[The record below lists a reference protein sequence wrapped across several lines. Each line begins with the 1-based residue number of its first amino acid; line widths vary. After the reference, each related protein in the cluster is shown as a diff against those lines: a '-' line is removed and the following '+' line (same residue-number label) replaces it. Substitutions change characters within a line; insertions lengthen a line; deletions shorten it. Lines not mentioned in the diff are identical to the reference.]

1 MTKYDQLST
10 TTTGQNKN
18 THTDTFIQVLQ
29 YPAHVFFT
37 ITTLTTRPFE
47 KLRTCHMQSFAGQL
61 VAPTLA
67 SLAARKLPTSY
78 IAPKLGNGELADM
91 HFLQESQ
98 HKFQCS
104 GFQCSGRMSRTICVR
119 YRPIKDCPTNT
130 KHCLRLATRK
140 QHQSNQPKAS
150 QNLLPLVAK
159 NCPKKKI
166 SVEVSHLIPQAVCK
180 SAATSSAEDQGGK
193 CLRWK
198 GTGLKILSRT
208 LHSAGRCEIKR
219 LSQHS

>member
-150 QNLLPLVAK
+150 ENLLPLVAK
-159 NCPKKKI
+159 NCPKKK
-166 SVEVSHLIPQAVCK
+166 SQ
-180 SAATSSAEDQGGK
+180 
-193 CLRWK
+193 LRFH
-198 GTGLKILSRT
+198 I
-208 LHSAGRCEIKR
+208 
-219 LSQHS
+219 